1 VTNERL
7 QNRKGKAALLL
18 ATAAALLPS
27 FSPMPANPRPQ
38 VRIVRLDPRFERLVP
53 PGALL
58 ERVADGFAW
67 VEGPV
72 WSRKEGALFFSDVKQ
87 NTVFR
92 WREGE
97 GVKVFLKPSGYT
109 GSAPFPGIEPGSNGL
124 ALDARGRLVL
134 AQHGDRRIVR
144 LETDGARTLLAERYE
159 GRRLNS
165 PNDVVFRAN
174 GDLYFTDP
182 PFGLPRTFE
191 DPGKELPFQG
201 VYRLSKDGRLTLLT
215 GELKGPN
222 GIAFSPDEK
231 TLYLTDVSSEVWLA
245 YEVKADGNLGAR
257 RVFARAA
264 PFKVNGPGGPDGMK
278 TDREGNLFAS
288 GPGGIYVFAPD
299 GTHLGSIL
307 TGVATSNCAWG
318 GDGSVLYITADT
330 TVYRIRLGTRGP
342 GFQERN

>member
-1 VTNERL
+1 VASGRL
-7 QNRKGKAALLL
+7 QKRKGAAALLL
-18 ATAAALLPS
+18 ALAAAAVPW
-27 FSPMPANPRPQ
+27 FSPVPARPKPQ
-38 VRIVRLDPRFERLVP
+38 PRIVRHDPRFDRLVP
-53 PGALL
+53 HGAAL
-58 ERVADGFAW
+58 ETVADGFAW
-67 VEGPV
+67 VEGPL
-72 WSRKEGALFFSDVKQ
+72 WNRKEGALLFSDVKQ
-87 NTVFR
+87 NAVFQ
-92 WREGE
+92 WKE
-97 GVKVFLKPSGYT
+97 GVGVSVFLQPSGYT

-124 ALDARGRLVL
+124 AYDSQGRLVL
-134 AQHGDRRIVR
+134 AQHGDRRIAR
-144 LETDGARTLLAERYE
+144 LEAGGGRTTLVDRYQ

-165 PNDVVFRAN
+165 PNDVVFKSN
-174 GDLYFTDP
+174 GDLYFSDP
-182 PFGLPRTFE
+182 PFGLPRAFD

-222 GIAFSPDEK
+222 GIAFSPDET
-231 TLYLTDVSSEVWLA
+231 TLYLTDVSNEVWLA
-245 YEVKADGNLGAR
+245 YEVKPDGTLGAR

-264 PFKVNGPGGPDGMK
+264 PFKRNGPGGADGLK
-278 TDREGNLFAS
+278 TDRQGNLFAS